1 MVNHPVSLIDIFPT
15 LIDYCSLLGNTK
27 KSNSGGNLGGYSLR
41 AFLENPNT
49 KNWKGPNYALT
60 IVGNYG
66 LKYPKEKQNY
76 SLRTADY
83 RYIRYSNGKEELYH
97 NKKDPYEWHNVVF
110 EKRYSKKLKTF
121 RAQLN
126 NIVN

>member
-1 MVNHPVSLIDIFPT
+1 MEI
-15 LIDYCSLLGNTK
+15 
-27 KSNSGGNLGGYSLR
+27 
-41 AFLENPNT
+41 LETPNT

-76 SLRTADY
+76 SLRTTDY
-83 RYIRYSNGKEELYH
+83 RDIRDSNGKEELYH

-121 RAQLN
+121 RSQLN

>member
-1 MVNHPVSLIDIFPT
+1 MRDTSFKTIQLTAVAITTIGTNTNVAKTKPLNSRPNNEIWSFLK
-15 LIDYCSLLGNTK
+15 NTK
-27 KSNSGGNLGGYSLR
+27 TIKW
-41 AFLENPNT
+41 E
-49 KNWKGPNYALT
+49 GPNYALT

-97 NKKDPYEWHNVVF
+97 NKKDSYEWHNVVF
-110 EKRYSKKLKTF
+110 EKTYRKKHLYF
-121 RAQLN
+121 
-126 NIVN
+126 